1 MSKQIE
7 MAEEEEIETKLSI
20 APFVCRKVVFFWKIV
35 SLKSEFRE
43 SKIFFMF
50 GSVMKN
56 KLETLFS
63 V

>member
-1 MSKQIE
+1 

-20 APFVCRKVVFFWKIV
+20 APFVCRKVVFFWKMV

-43 SKIFFMF
+43 SKFFFMF